1 MNEVDLTIERVSPPC
16 DVPLIRAH
24 MPELDAVRGI
34 AILSVVFFHGMAQP
48 LHAELS
54 TFGRWLFTLS
64 QYGWAGVNLFFVLSG
79 FLITG
84 ILLDSRQRPDYF
96 RRFYFRRALR
106 ILPAL
111 YGVLLILLIS
121 GWISF
126 RFMAISVLFLANFAG
141 VLGVGGGYGPL
152 WSLAVEE
159 HFYMLWPLL
168 VHRCSLRKLMILASV
183 ICIGSPFVRI
193 LTLVGSSVAQHF
205 ASFCTWF
212 NLDGLS
218 LGALLAIWL
227 RMSSFR
233 RDRLARIALPV
244 MVLSGAAFLFWVG
257 RPWADATVVKSACN
271 LASAGFL
278 SCMLLVGTSQW
289 RFVIDRPILR
299 FFGFISYGLYLVH
312 IATFRLIDILLSHH
326 LAILLGNGKP
336 MIAVLLR
343 FGGGLILGT
352 GIAYLSRRFL
362 EEKFLRMGD
371 GSGHVYYSSILF
383 TTKTNAVQEGQYPA
397 LPDH

>member
-1 MNEVDLTIERVSPPC
+1 MNEVDLTIERVSAPC

-24 MPELDAVRGI
+24 MPELDSVRGI
-34 AILSVVFFHGMAQP
+34 AILSVVFFHGMARP

-54 TFGRWLFTLS
+54 TFGGWLFTLS
-64 QYGWAGVNLFFVLSG
+64 QYGWSGVNLFFVLSG

-126 RFMAISVLFLANFAG
+126 RFMGISVLFLANFAG
-141 VLGVGGGYGPL
+141 VLGAGGGYGPL

-168 VHRCSLRKLMILASV
+168 VRRYSLRKLMILASA
-183 ICIGSPFVRI
+183 ICIGSPFLRI
-193 LTLVGSSVAQHF
+193 LTLVDSSVPQHF
-205 ASFCTWF
+205 ASFYTWF
-212 NLDGLS
+212 NVDGLS

-233 RDRLARIALPV
+233 RDQLARIALPV
-244 MVLSGAAFLFWVG
+244 MVLSSAAFLFLG
-257 RPWADATVVKSACN
+257 GHPWADATVVKSACN

-278 SCMLLVGTSQW
+278 SCMLLVGTSKW
-289 RFVIDRPILR
+289 GFVIDRPILR

-312 IATFRLIDILLSHH
+312 VATFHLIDIMLSHH
-326 LAILLGNGKP
+326 LAILIGNGKP
-336 MIAVLLR
+336 MIATLLR
-343 FGGGLILGT
+343 FGSGLVVGT
-352 GIAYLSRRFL
+352 GIAYLSRRFF
-362 EEKFLRMGD
+362 EEKFLRVGYS
-371 GSGHVYYSSILF
+371 SGHVHNSSILF
-383 TTKTNAVQEGQYPA
+383 TTRTNAGQEGRYPA
-397 LPDH
+397 LPDL